1 MSYAYSA
8 RLLYERLTQ
17 PKEKATKQLLAL
29 APVFADTLSNTTA
42 ARNRSVLGYHQ
53 PTSVINTIN
62 ALDKTRMDQAK
73 TTTPE
78 VSRGWLL
85 NGQYVSPLLA
95 SKREV
100 ETIAQLFRQRQNAA
114 KVYLYD
120 QAREEQLKA
129 GDITHY
135 NYLHLATHGFVNE
148 SYPELSGL
156 ILAQD
161 STSKEDGILY
171 MGEIYNLRLN
181 ADLVTL
187 SACETGLGKLANGE
201 GVIGLTRAL
210 MYAGARNIVV
220 SFWKVPDNSTADLM
234 EDFYTALISG
244 EDKAQALQT
253 AKRKMA
259 RADKYKHPFYWAPF
273 VLVGK

>member
-1 MSYAYSA
+1 M
-8 RLLYERLTQ
+8 
-17 PKEKATKQLLAL
+17 LAL